1 MFTFNGFFIGNRVV
15 PNILV
20 SCDHGL
26 MIVNRFDNNINS
38 VGVTLLDHGNNNT
51 IEADL
56 TLRALA
62 DITNPV
68 VFDIGSNIGTYA
80 TWIARALMN
89 RNGKVYC
96 FEPQREI
103 FQMLCGNMAVNNI
116 FNVYA
121 HQVGL
126 GREEKF
132 IDLPVVD
139 YCTNGSSFGAF
150 SLDGVER
157 NRYTKIPNSTQRV
170 KITTLDKF
178 VEEWNIE
185 KVDFIK
191 IDAEGLD
198 IDVMDGGKNTIQ
210 KFKPDLFIE
219 FLNLGST
226 KDEQTSEEGKDNLI
240 KYLKN
245 LGYNYHVVGHDIFA
259 TTKVL
264 TNN

>member
-1 MFTFNGFFIGNRVV
+1 
-15 PNILV
+15 
-20 SCDHGL
+20 

-38 VGVTLLDHGNNNT
+38 VSLTLLDHGNNNT
-51 IEADL
+51 VEADL
-56 TLRALA
+56 ALRMLA
-62 DITNPV
+62 NVKDPV

-80 TWIARALMN
+80 TWIAKALMN
-89 RNGKVYC
+89 FNGKVYC
-96 FEPQREI
+96 FEPQREV

-132 IDLPVVD
+132 IDMPVVD
-139 YCTNGSSFGAF
+139 YCANGSSFGAF
-150 SLDGVER
+150 SLDGVDR
-157 NRYTKIPNSTQRV
+157 KRYNTIPNSTQRV

-185 KVDFIK
+185 KIDFIK

-198 IDVMDGGKNTIQ
+198 IDVLEGGKNTIQ
-210 KFKPDLFIE
+210 KFKPDLFVE

-226 KDEQTSEEGKDNLI
+226 KDEQTSEEGKSNLI
-240 KYLKN
+240 SYLQN
-245 LGYNYHVVGHDIFA
+245 IGYQAHVVGHDIFA
-259 TTKVL
+259 TTKNL